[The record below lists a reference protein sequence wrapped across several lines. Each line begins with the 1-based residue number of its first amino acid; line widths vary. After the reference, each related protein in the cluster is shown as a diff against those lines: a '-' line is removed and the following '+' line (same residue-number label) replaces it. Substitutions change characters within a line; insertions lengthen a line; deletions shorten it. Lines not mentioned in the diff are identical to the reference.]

1 MEIMFEG
8 MFAIGKHAWT
18 PIGQIPKEST
28 EGSGDSSDSKEF
40 IDPQCQSLVD
50 VDPIDIECLLWY
62 TNLIVN

>member
-1 MEIMFEG
+1 MFEG

-50 VDPIDIECLLWY
+50 VDPIDIECLL
-62 TNLIVN
+62 